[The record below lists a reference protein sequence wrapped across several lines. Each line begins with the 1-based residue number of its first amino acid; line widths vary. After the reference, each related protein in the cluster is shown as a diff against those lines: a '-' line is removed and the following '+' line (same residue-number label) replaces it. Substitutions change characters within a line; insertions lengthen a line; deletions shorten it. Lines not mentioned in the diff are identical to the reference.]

1 MAIIANIALKHFAV
15 VNKAEHHPAG
25 LGAPPKV
32 HHE

>member
-1 MAIIANIALKHFAV
+1 MVIIANIALKHFAV

-25 LGAPPKV
+25 ALPEV